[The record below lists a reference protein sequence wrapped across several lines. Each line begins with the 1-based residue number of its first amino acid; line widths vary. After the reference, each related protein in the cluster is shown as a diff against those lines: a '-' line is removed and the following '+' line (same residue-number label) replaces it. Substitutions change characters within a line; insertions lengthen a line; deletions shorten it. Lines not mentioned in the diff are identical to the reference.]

1 MYFKRKGND
10 EFYMYNLDV
19 VKLVIG
25 SRHLNNNVLE
35 VEDKDGFKIKAPIGS
50 SFTCSDLGM
59 FKPAKAKNETATYK

>member
-1 MYFKRKGND
+1 MYFKRRGND
-10 EFYMYNLDV
+10 GFYMYNLDV

-35 VEDKDGFKIKAPIGS
+35 VEDKDGFKIASPIGS

-59 FKPAKAKNETATYK
+59 FKSSKNETATYK